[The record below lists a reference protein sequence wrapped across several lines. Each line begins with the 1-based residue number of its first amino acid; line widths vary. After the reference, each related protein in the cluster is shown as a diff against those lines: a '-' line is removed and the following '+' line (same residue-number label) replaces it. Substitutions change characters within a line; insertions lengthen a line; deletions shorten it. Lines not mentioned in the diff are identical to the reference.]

1 MILKSKKHFFV
12 AAAAALSL
20 MAVGCGSKEKV
31 IDNIPTGQQ
40 GEVHS
45 LADITVFP
53 RVTEDDEKETPG
65 QTTPAEGETTP
76 SGNEGGEGGESG
88 EGGETTPE
96 ITEPVIPEAV
106 GVTTMSLYKNYKTDG
121 VRKKIVD
128 SFDSA
133 FTAGADISSFE
144 VIASEDEVIQN
155 NSRQFMYIWKEYWE
169 KFEDRDACKIGY
181 FVSFDLKDGTHIEK
195 TIKKPSDV
203 DSFFKYMECY
213 LYDDI
218 NQTPGQ
224 WYSHITDAQMTDTSI
239 LTSIKFHC
247 GTEVDKIG
255 DHILLTAFI
264 YTSDADFNEDGKY
277 IGTVSASIS
286 INRT

>member
-53 RVTEDDEKETPG
+53 RITEEEKNNETSP
-65 QTTPAEGETTP
+65 TTPAETVTP
-76 SGNEGGEGGESG
+76 AGNEGGEGGE
-88 EGGETTPE
+88 TTPE
-96 ITEPVIPEAV
+96 VTEPVIPEAV
-106 GVTTMSLYKNYKTDG
+106 GVTTISLYKNYKTDG
-121 VRKKIVD
+121 VRKKIAE

-133 FTAGADISSFE
+133 WTAGADISSFE
-144 VIASEDEVIQN
+144 VIAAEDDTIQN
-155 NSRQFMYIWKEYWE
+155 NNRQFMYIWKEYWE

-247 GTEVDKIG
+247 GTDVDKIG

>member
-1 MILKSKKHFFV
+1 MILKSKRQLFV
-12 AAAAALSL
+12 TAAAAFSL
-20 MAVGCGSKEKV
+20 LAMGCGSKEKV
-31 IDNIPTGQQ
+31 IDNIPTSQQ

-53 RVTEDDEKETPG
+53 RITEEEKSNETSP
-65 QTTPAEGETTP
+65 TAAAETVTPA
-76 SGNEGGEGGESG
+76 GNEGGEGGE
-88 EGGETTPE
+88 TTPE
-96 ITEPVIPEAV
+96 VTEPVIPEAV
-106 GVTTMSLYKNYKTDG
+106 GVTTISLYKNYKTDG
-121 VRKKIVD
+121 VRKKIAE

-133 FTAGADISSFE
+133 WTAGADISSFE
-144 VIASEDEVIQN
+144 VIAAEDDTIQN
-155 NSRQFMYIWKEYWE
+155 NNRQFMYIWKEYWE

-203 DSFFKYMECY
+203 DSFFNYMECY

-247 GTEVDKIG
+247 GTDVDKIG

-264 YTSDADFNEDGKY
+264 YTSEADFNEDGKY

>member
-1 MILKSKKHFFV
+1 MILKSKRQLFV
-12 AAAAALSL
+12 TAAAAFSL
-20 MAVGCGSKEKV
+20 LVMGCGSKEKV
-31 IDNIPTGQQ
+31 IDNIPTSQQ

-53 RVTEDDEKETPG
+53 RITEEEKNNETSP
-65 QTTPAEGETTP
+65 TAPAETVTPA
-76 SGNEGGEGGESG
+76 GNEGGEGGE
-88 EGGETTPE
+88 TTPE
-96 ITEPVIPEAV
+96 VTEPVIPEAV
-106 GVTTMSLYKNYKTDG
+106 GVTTISLYKNYKTDG
-121 VRKKIVD
+121 VRKKIAE

-133 FTAGADISSFE
+133 WTAGADISSFE
-144 VIASEDEVIQN
+144 VIAAEDDTIQN
-155 NSRQFMYIWKEYWE
+155 NNRQFMYIWKEYWE
-169 KFEDRDACKIGY
+169 KFENRDACKIGY

-247 GTEVDKIG
+247 GTDVDKIG

-264 YTSDADFNEDGKY
+264 YTSDSDFNEDGKY